1 MIKYFSILYFFILVT
16 GFFSRTFAQ
25 GKEDVFIG
33 HTIPTDK
40 NMMFYIQKNTNPNTV
55 VYALKLRQD
64 GKINPEDPMEV
75 FWRRYQE
82 DGSKKKLKW
91 LERTFAFNFKVKP
104 IKNQSNTYVFSLVA
118 IKNKKIYVS
127 QDNYG
132 KPKVF
137 MKIAGQTARLER
149 IYVMV
154 DDSKRIQSVL
164 SMELFGKDFK
174 TGKLIYE
181 KIINN

>member
-1 MIKYFSILYFFILVT
+1 MHKILFILLSSLLT
-16 GFFSRTFAQ
+16 IGISQRLIAQ
-25 GKEDVFIG
+25 DKEAVFNG
-33 HTIPTDK
+33 HTIPTDE

-55 VYALKLRQD
+55 VYALKLGND
-64 GKINPEDPMEV
+64 GKINPKTPMEV

-82 DGSKKKLKW
+82 DGRKKKLKW
-91 LERTFAFNFKVKP
+91 LEKTFAFDFKVSAV
-104 IKNQSNTYVFSLVA
+104 KNKTNTYVFSLVA
-118 IKNKKIYVS
+118 IKGKKLYVT
-127 QDNYG
+127 QDKKGN
-132 KPKVF
+132 PKVF
-137 MKIAGQTARLER
+137 MKINGKTARLER

-181 KIINN
+181 KIVNK